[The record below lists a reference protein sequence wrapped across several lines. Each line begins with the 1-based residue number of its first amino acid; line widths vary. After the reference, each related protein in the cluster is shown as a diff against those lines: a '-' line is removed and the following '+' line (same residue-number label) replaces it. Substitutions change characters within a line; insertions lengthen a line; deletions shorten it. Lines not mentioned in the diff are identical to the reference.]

1 MSDRFLVLDRT
12 APDYEDRLRAELD
25 NRLAAARAAIKN
37 GTYTTTLG
45 ASKAAKFAEVER
57 VR

>member
-1 MSDRFLVLDRT
+1 MSDRFLVLDKT
-12 APDYEDRLRAELD
+12 APDCEDRLRVELD
-25 NRLAAARAAIKN
+25 NRLAARAAIKN

-57 VR
+57 DR